1 MVGVTVA
8 AVAPPLALAFG
19 VSSGATA
26 KGLVTATI
34 GGVLISLF
42 SGASFQRSGLTGAMA
57 AILLTGRQVR
67 DAGILIGCFFAGII
81 LVIAGILELGRIIY
95 FIPSS
100 VITGFTSEIAI
111 IIPLGQLDN
120 FFGVTREGGL
130 AILKV
135 LSYFTKDF
143 HSNFYVV
150 GIGAAVILIMVIWL
164 KNGTISCPLLG
175 VPVLSIAALAMM
187 ESLHCG
193 TSAGKM
199 KKKRSLRTGNW
210 RLKASAILSL
220 LCLAECR
227 PLTYP
232 VSRPCW
238 SWPAI

>member
-135 LSYFTKDF
+135 LSYFTKNF
-143 HSNFYVV
+143 H
-150 GIGAAVILIMVIWL
+150 
-164 KNGTISCPLLG
+164 
-175 VPVLSIAALAMM
+175 
-187 ESLHCG
+187 
-193 TSAGKM
+193 
-199 KKKRSLRTGNW
+199 
-210 RLKASAILSL
+210 
-220 LCLAECR
+220 
-227 PLTYP
+227 
-232 VSRPCW
+232 
-238 SWPAI
+238 